1 MSDVLKRS
9 QRLYARQLE
18 GKTTRQL
25 VLEHASIEGISETTA
40 WDDWNR
46 VKVWNNEDW
55 EKDRETL
62 LPRLQA
68 MRVRL
73 FNKAV
78 KKGQLQT
85 AAQILDSLGKVIG
98 ESVETVN
105 IQAPELSI
113 RVIKDL
119 ECWLQE
125 EGLENRIFLVLNC
138 SEELLTT
145 WRSLFL
151 LCSYL
156 SDGKDIAWKELKRLT
171 PKDMDSK

>member
-1 MSDVLKRS
+1 MASSTFPDNINNNPIAQPVRKRVRSAMSDVLKRS

-113 RVIKDL
+113 RV
-119 ECWLQE
+119 E
-125 EGLENRIFLVLNC
+125 
-138 SEELLTT
+138 
-145 WRSLFL
+145 
-151 LCSYL
+151 
-156 SDGKDIAWKELKRLT
+156 
-171 PKDMDSK
+171 PKN

>member
-1 MSDVLKRS
+1 MASSTFPDNVFNNPLAQPAKKRTRSSVSDVLKRS

-25 VLEHASIEGISETTA
+25 VIEHANIEGISETTA
-40 WDDWNR
+40 WQDWDK

-105 IQAPELSI
+105 IQAPELAI
-113 RVIKDL
+113 RI
-119 ECWLQE
+119 E
-125 EGLENRIFLVLNC
+125 
-138 SEELLTT
+138 
-145 WRSLFL
+145 
-151 LCSYL
+151 
-156 SDGKDIAWKELKRLT
+156 
-171 PKDMDSK
+171 PKN

>member
-1 MSDVLKRS
+1 MASSTFPENIINNPLAQPAKKRTRSSVSDVLKRS

-25 VLEHASIEGISETTA
+25 VIEHANIEGISETTA
-40 WDDWNR
+40 WQDWDK

-113 RVIKDL
+113 RV
-119 ECWLQE
+119 E
-125 EGLENRIFLVLNC
+125 
-138 SEELLTT
+138 
-145 WRSLFL
+145 
-151 LCSYL
+151 
-156 SDGKDIAWKELKRLT
+156 
-171 PKDMDSK
+171 PKN

>member
-1 MSDVLKRS
+1 MAESFINNNLNLDLPVPQRKPRVQKYTGGSNSRAVIEARS
-9 QRLYARQLE
+9 QRLYSRQLE

-25 VLEHASIEGISETTA
+25 VIEHSTIERISETTA
-40 WDDWNR
+40 WLDWDR

-55 EKDRETL
+55 EKDRENM

-73 FNKAV
+73 FNKAIS
-78 KKGQLQT
+78 KGQLQT

-113 RVIKDL
+113 KVEQK
-119 ECWLQE
+119 Q
-125 EGLENRIFLVLNC
+125 
-138 SEELLTT
+138 
-145 WRSLFL
+145 
-151 LCSYL
+151 
-156 SDGKDIAWKELKRLT
+156 
-171 PKDMDSK
+171 

>member
-1 MSDVLKRS
+1 MASSTFPENINNNPIVQPNRKRVRSAMSDVLKRS

-25 VLEHASIEGISETTA
+25 VLEHANIEGISETTA

-113 RVIKDL
+113 KV
-119 ECWLQE
+119 E
-125 EGLENRIFLVLNC
+125 
-138 SEELLTT
+138 
-145 WRSLFL
+145 
-151 LCSYL
+151 
-156 SDGKDIAWKELKRLT
+156 
-171 PKDMDSK
+171 PKN

>member
-1 MSDVLKRS
+1 MASSTFPDNINNNPIVQPARKRVRSAMSDVLKRS

-113 RVIKDL
+113 KV
-119 ECWLQE
+119 E
-125 EGLENRIFLVLNC
+125 
-138 SEELLTT
+138 
-145 WRSLFL
+145 
-151 LCSYL
+151 
-156 SDGKDIAWKELKRLT
+156 
-171 PKDMDSK
+171 PKN

>member
-1 MSDVLKRS
+1 MASSTFPDNVFNNPLAQPAKKRTRSSVSDVLKRA

-25 VLEHASIEGISETTA
+25 VIEHANIEGISETTA
-40 WDDWNR
+40 WLDWDR

-55 EKDRETL
+55 EKDRESL

-113 RVIKDL
+113 KV
-119 ECWLQE
+119 E
-125 EGLENRIFLVLNC
+125 
-138 SEELLTT
+138 
-145 WRSLFL
+145 
-151 LCSYL
+151 
-156 SDGKDIAWKELKRLT
+156 
-171 PKDMDSK
+171 PKN

>member
-1 MSDVLKRS
+1 MASSTFPDNVFNNPLAQPAKKRTRSSLSDVLKRS

-25 VLEHASIEGISETTA
+25 VIEHSNIEGIYETTA
-40 WDDWNR
+40 WQDWDK

-98 ESVETVN
+98 ESVETVH

-113 RVIKDL
+113 KV
-119 ECWLQE
+119 E
-125 EGLENRIFLVLNC
+125 
-138 SEELLTT
+138 
-145 WRSLFL
+145 
-151 LCSYL
+151 
-156 SDGKDIAWKELKRLT
+156 
-171 PKDMDSK
+171 PKN

>member
-1 MSDVLKRS
+1 MSGFIPEEQKQQQEKRKRRS
-9 QRLYARQLE
+9 KFACNTKEHIQARSKRLYSRQLE

-25 VLEHASIEGISETTA
+25 VLEHAKIEGIAETSA
-40 WDDWNR
+40 WSDWSR
-46 VKVWNNEDW
+46 VKQWNNEDW
-55 EKDRETL
+55 EKDRENM

-78 KKGQLQT
+78 SKGQLQT

-113 RVIKDL
+113 KVETK
-119 ECWLQE
+119 
-125 EGLENRIFLVLNC
+125 
-138 SEELLTT
+138 
-145 WRSLFL
+145 
-151 LCSYL
+151 
-156 SDGKDIAWKELKRLT
+156 
-171 PKDMDSK
+171 

>member
-1 MSDVLKRS
+1 MASSTFPDNVFNNPLAQPAKKRTRSSVSDVLKRS

-25 VLEHASIEGISETTA
+25 VIEHANIEGISEATA
-40 WDDWNR
+40 WQDWDK

-85 AAQILDSLGKVIG
+85 AAQILDSLGIVIG

-113 RVIKDL
+113 RV
-119 ECWLQE
+119 E
-125 EGLENRIFLVLNC
+125 
-138 SEELLTT
+138 
-145 WRSLFL
+145 
-151 LCSYL
+151 
-156 SDGKDIAWKELKRLT
+156 
-171 PKDMDSK
+171 PKN

>member
-1 MSDVLKRS
+1 MASSTFPNDITPPIAQANKRGRPRFVALS
-9 QRLYARQLE
+9 SAEKVQESAQRLYSRQLE
-18 GKTTRQL
+18 GQTTRQL
-25 VLEHASIEGISETTA
+25 VIEHANIEGVSETIG
-40 WDDWNR
+40 WQDWNR

-55 EKDRETL
+55 EKDRENL

-68 MRVRL
+68 MRIRL

-113 RVIKDL
+113 RV
-119 ECWLQE
+119 E
-125 EGLENRIFLVLNC
+125 
-138 SEELLTT
+138 
-145 WRSLFL
+145 
-151 LCSYL
+151 
-156 SDGKDIAWKELKRLT
+156 
-171 PKDMDSK
+171 PKN

>member
-1 MSDVLKRS
+1 MASSTFPDNINNNPITQPVRKRVRSAMSDVLKRS

-25 VLEHASIEGISETTA
+25 VLEHANIEGISETTA

-113 RVIKDL
+113 KV
-119 ECWLQE
+119 E
-125 EGLENRIFLVLNC
+125 
-138 SEELLTT
+138 
-145 WRSLFL
+145 
-151 LCSYL
+151 
-156 SDGKDIAWKELKRLT
+156 
-171 PKDMDSK
+171 PKN

>member
-1 MSDVLKRS
+1 MASSTFPDNINNNPIVQPNRKRVRSAMSDVLKRS

-25 VLEHASIEGISETTA
+25 VLEHANIEGISETTA
-40 WDDWNR
+40 WQDWDK

-55 EKDRETL
+55 EKDRESL

-68 MRVRL
+68 MRIRL

-78 KKGQLQT
+78 KKGQFQT

-113 RVIKDL
+113 RV
-119 ECWLQE
+119 E
-125 EGLENRIFLVLNC
+125 
-138 SEELLTT
+138 
-145 WRSLFL
+145 
-151 LCSYL
+151 
-156 SDGKDIAWKELKRLT
+156 
-171 PKDMDSK
+171 PKN

>member
-1 MSDVLKRS
+1 MASSTFPDNINNSPIVQPNRKRVRSAMSDVLKRA

-25 VLEHASIEGISETTA
+25 VLEHANIEGISETTA

-113 RVIKDL
+113 RV
-119 ECWLQE
+119 E
-125 EGLENRIFLVLNC
+125 
-138 SEELLTT
+138 
-145 WRSLFL
+145 
-151 LCSYL
+151 
-156 SDGKDIAWKELKRLT
+156 
-171 PKDMDSK
+171 PKN

>member
-1 MSDVLKRS
+1 VASSTFPDNVFNNPLAQPAKKRTRSSVSDVLKRS

-25 VLEHASIEGISETTA
+25 VIEHANIEGISETTA
-40 WDDWNR
+40 WQDWDK

-55 EKDRETL
+55 EKDRESL

-68 MRVRL
+68 MRIRL

-78 KKGQLQT
+78 KKGQFQT

-98 ESVETVN
+98 ESIETVN

-113 RVIKDL
+113 KV
-119 ECWLQE
+119 E
-125 EGLENRIFLVLNC
+125 
-138 SEELLTT
+138 
-145 WRSLFL
+145 
-151 LCSYL
+151 
-156 SDGKDIAWKELKRLT
+156 
-171 PKDMDSK
+171 PKN

>member
-1 MSDVLKRS
+1 MASSTFPDNINNNPIVQPNRKRVRSAMSDVLKRA

-25 VLEHASIEGISETTA
+25 VLEHANIEGISETTA

-55 EKDRETL
+55 EKDRENM

-78 KKGQLQT
+78 SKGQLQT

-113 RVIKDL
+113 KV
-119 ECWLQE
+119 ETE
-125 EGLENRIFLVLNC
+125 
-138 SEELLTT
+138 
-145 WRSLFL
+145 
-151 LCSYL
+151 
-156 SDGKDIAWKELKRLT
+156 
-171 PKDMDSK
+171 

>member
-1 MSDVLKRS
+1 MASSTFPDNLNNNPIVQPNRKRVRSAMSDVLKRS

-113 RVIKDL
+113 KV
-119 ECWLQE
+119 E
-125 EGLENRIFLVLNC
+125 
-138 SEELLTT
+138 
-145 WRSLFL
+145 
-151 LCSYL
+151 
-156 SDGKDIAWKELKRLT
+156 
-171 PKDMDSK
+171 SK

>member
-1 MSDVLKRS
+1 MASSTFPDNIINNPLAQPAKKRTRSSVSDVLKRS

-25 VLEHASIEGISETTA
+25 VIEHANIEGISETTA
-40 WDDWNR
+40 WQDWDK

-113 RVIKDL
+113 KV
-119 ECWLQE
+119 E
-125 EGLENRIFLVLNC
+125 
-138 SEELLTT
+138 
-145 WRSLFL
+145 
-151 LCSYL
+151 
-156 SDGKDIAWKELKRLT
+156 
-171 PKDMDSK
+171 SKN

>member
-1 MSDVLKRS
+1 MASSTFPENFNDNSITQPVKKKGRSAFSDVLKRS

-25 VLEHASIEGISETTA
+25 VLEHASIEGVSETTG
-40 WDDWNR
+40 WEDWNR

-55 EKDRETL
+55 EKDRENL

-68 MRVRL
+68 MRIRL

-85 AAQILDSLGKVIG
+85 AAQILDSLGKGIG
-98 ESVETVN
+98 ESLETVN

-113 RVIKDL
+113 RV
-119 ECWLQE
+119 E
-125 EGLENRIFLVLNC
+125 
-138 SEELLTT
+138 
-145 WRSLFL
+145 
-151 LCSYL
+151 
-156 SDGKDIAWKELKRLT
+156 
-171 PKDMDSK
+171 PKN

>member
-1 MSDVLKRS
+1 MASSTFPDNVFNNPLAQPAKKRTRSSVSDVLKRS

-25 VLEHASIEGISETTA
+25 VIEHANIEGISETTA
-40 WDDWNR
+40 WLDWDR

-55 EKDRETL
+55 EKDRESL

-105 IQAPELSI
+105 IQAPELAI
-113 RVIKDL
+113 RI
-119 ECWLQE
+119 E
-125 EGLENRIFLVLNC
+125 
-138 SEELLTT
+138 
-145 WRSLFL
+145 
-151 LCSYL
+151 
-156 SDGKDIAWKELKRLT
+156 
-171 PKDMDSK
+171 PKN

>member
-1 MSDVLKRS
+1 MASSTFPDNVFNNPLAQPAKKRTRSSVSDVLKRS

-25 VLEHASIEGISETTA
+25 VIEHANIEGLSETIG
-40 WDDWNR
+40 WLDCNR

-55 EKDRETL
+55 EKDRESL

-68 MRVRL
+68 MRIRL

-105 IQAPELSI
+105 IQAPELAI
-113 RVIKDL
+113 RI
-119 ECWLQE
+119 E
-125 EGLENRIFLVLNC
+125 
-138 SEELLTT
+138 
-145 WRSLFL
+145 
-151 LCSYL
+151 
-156 SDGKDIAWKELKRLT
+156 
-171 PKDMDSK
+171 PKN

>member
-1 MSDVLKRS
+1 MASSTFPDNINNNPIVQPNRKRVRSAMSDVLKRS

-113 RVIKDL
+113 KV
-119 ECWLQE
+119 E
-125 EGLENRIFLVLNC
+125 
-138 SEELLTT
+138 
-145 WRSLFL
+145 
-151 LCSYL
+151 
-156 SDGKDIAWKELKRLT
+156 
-171 PKDMDSK
+171 PKN

>member
-1 MSDVLKRS
+1 MASSTFPDNVFNNPLAQPAKKRTRSSVSDVLKRS

-25 VLEHASIEGISETTA
+25 VIEHANIEGISETTA
-40 WDDWNR
+40 WLDWDR

-62 LPRLQA
+62 LPRLQV

-113 RVIKDL
+113 KV
-119 ECWLQE
+119 E
-125 EGLENRIFLVLNC
+125 
-138 SEELLTT
+138 
-145 WRSLFL
+145 
-151 LCSYL
+151 
-156 SDGKDIAWKELKRLT
+156 
-171 PKDMDSK
+171 PKK

>member
-1 MSDVLKRS
+1 MASSTFPNDITPPIAQTKKRGRPRFVARS
-9 QRLYARQLE
+9 TAEKVQERAQRLYSRQLD

-25 VLEHASIEGISETTA
+25 VIEHSKIEQISITTA
-40 WDDWNR
+40 WEDWGR

-55 EKDRETL
+55 DKDRESM

-73 FNKAV
+73 FNQAV
-78 KKGQLQT
+78 SKGQLQT

-113 RVIKDL
+113 KV
-119 ECWLQE
+119 E
-125 EGLENRIFLVLNC
+125 
-138 SEELLTT
+138 
-145 WRSLFL
+145 
-151 LCSYL
+151 
-156 SDGKDIAWKELKRLT
+156 
-171 PKDMDSK
+171 PKN